1 MTTLDDVLGRARRLP
16 FVALVQ
22 LLEELVP
29 AKARVGEEGPIYDEP
44 VRFRHDP
51 ALGFHTSDITRVQRG
66 SADGHDFIEV
76 TTSFA
81 GVTGSSSPLPSGM
94 IEEIA
99 QADDEEGVQR
109 DLVDGFHHRLL
120 GLLYRGLMRSD
131 FARSFRADAS
141 DRMSQRL
148 LLLAGF
154 APESAERLSG
164 LPRGLLLRLVPL
176 LICHP
181 PSARRL
187 ELALRDVFDELL
199 ANSHV
204 SVVSMT
210 GGVVQLER
218 DECPRLGLDM
228 LLGTNSCLGRR
239 IPAPASGARV
249 LIGPLSS
256 EVCALLGPGGER
268 YAELC
273 AVITLLAPEAIDMD
287 VELQPSDASVMRLG
301 RAHGTKLGLNTWLG
315 SRGAPAPVRFRAS
328 AQASA
333 A

>member
-1 MTTLDDVLGRARRLP
+1 MTSLDLVLGRATRLP
-16 FVALVQ
+16 FLSLVQ

-29 AKARVGEEGPIYDEP
+29 AGARVGEEGPIYDEP

-51 ALGFHTSDITRVQRG
+51 ALAFHTSDIRRVRRAG
-66 SADGHDFIEV
+66 ASGAAFIEV

-81 GVTGSSSPLPSGM
+81 GVTGSSSPLPCGM
-94 IEEIA
+94 LEEIA
-99 QADDEEGVQR
+99 QADDEECVQR

-131 FARSFRADAS
+131 FARSFRADAG

-164 LPRGLLLRLVPL
+164 LARGHLLRLLPL
-176 LICHP
+176 LVCHP

-187 ELALRDVFDELL
+187 ELALRDVFAEPL
-199 ANSHV
+199 AGAHV
-204 SVVSMT
+204 RVLSMT
-210 GGVVQLER
+210 GGVVQLEH
-218 DECPRLGLDM
+218 DECPRLGVDM
-228 LLGTNSCLGRR
+228 VLGGSSCLGRR

-249 LIGPLSS
+249 SIGPLSP
-256 EVCALLGPGGER
+256 EACAQLGPGGER
-268 YAELC
+268 HTELC
-273 AVITLLAPEAIDMD
+273 ALVTLLAPEAINVE
-287 VELQPSDASVMRLG
+287 VELQPVRAEVARLG
-301 RAHGTKLGLNTWLG
+301 RAHATRLGLNTWLG
-315 SRGAPAPVRFRAS
+315 SRGTPAPVRFRAL
-328 AQASA
+328 AEA